1 MSPVSAPAHALTHAP
16 ERVPSPRLK
25 PTPRPDHLRVVRP
38 AERRRARLRP
48 VTAVILTALLFLL
61 LFAVAVAHTMLVQG
75 QVRLDQL
82 DSELAK
88 EQGRYQELRI
98 DVATLES
105 PERIV
110 SAAQAQ
116 GMVAPDDLVYLQ
128 PSIPDASTS
137 GDDPVETTIAANAG
151 TGDDGDDD
159 WSTVKPLLA
168 APAP

>member
-1 MSPVSAPAHALTHAP
+1 MSPVSAPAHALSHAP
-16 ERVPSPRLK
+16 ERAPSPRLK

-38 AERRRARLRP
+38 AERRRARLSP
-48 VTAVILTALLFLL
+48 VTGVVLTALLFLL
-61 LFAVAVAHTMLVQG
+61 LFAVAVAQTLLVQG
-75 QVRLDQL
+75 QVRLDEL
-82 DSELAK
+82 DSELAG
-88 EQGRYQELRI
+88 QQARYQELRI

-128 PSIPDASTS
+128 PSIPDESAAAPAGK
-137 GDDPVETTIAANAG
+137 GDEVNN
-151 TGDDGDDD
+151 D